1 MQQACMK
8 WVLLW
13 LLVSLMSLVILGGWR
28 SQECFLC
35 KNSPLQRLLSEPQ
48 LSDEISITLQ
58 GRKYVLE
65 NLLPTATCPK
75 RWSEHLPVSI
85 SASHLNPQQGV
96 EKGKLAKLQRARN
109 IKGNPVRGQAGY
121 PDEKDWHKG
130 KQKPTSSGAVAD
142 SFFAR
147 LHQLKMQPDIP
158 SLLNHLPSL
167 GIILFSLLEM

>member
-1 MQQACMK
+1 MSIAMALSK
-8 WVLLW
+8 LNVTGDTRRLEVSGMF
-13 LLVSLMSLVILGGWR
+13 LVQKQPSAEPLIWATAIRWDQHHAPGQKVCLGK
-28 SQECFLC
+28 SIA
-35 KNSPLQRLLSEPQ
+35 NSHLSKEMVWA
-48 LSDEISITLQ
+48 S
-58 GRKYVLE
+58 
-65 NLLPTATCPK
+65 A
-75 RWSEHLPVSI
+75 SEHLSQP
-85 SASHLNPQQGV
+85 PQPPARS
-96 EKGKLAKLQRARN
+96 EKWKLAKLQWARN